1 MHIDITYARTLTDM
15 STFLQYLVSIYGAE
29 LYKDKQRLY
38 NLIADLYTGEE
49 RQKKLFRRAIIEDSM
64 AQRVY
69 ELEKKKIEERKALA
83 DAIAY
88 RFAENNFFSK
98 EIGQEVTL
106 ALVRG
111 MNLSLESAFK
121 QSCNESREGVLEG
134 SYSINKQVYE
144 KNVQQA
150 SEIILQQRQDGKW
163 EDEQG
168 NIYSKDKLTFEEA
181 KQGVLKV
188 FIREGTK
195 RIGLWAFQNC
205 TSLVSVTIPKG
216 VMEIGWYAFQNCT
229 SLVSVMIP
237 DSVTEIGWY
246 AFYGCT
252 SLTSITIPD
261 HVSKIGLSAFYN
273 CTSLSTITL
282 SDSVT
287 EIGDLA
293 FSGCTSLKKIL
304 ATRDTFERWKEYFPT
319 SAQLEEISSVANI
332 EVTNT
337 NSNKIWSDEFGGVYS
352 ADRKILIKA
361 PNVERYSIMEGTLI
375 IADDAFTQKYYQQIS
390 IPDSLIEI
398 REEAIK
404 SEVSEICIG
413 DNKNFRLRSG
423 ILYTE
428 DFKRL
433 IKYTRYIWGGTKL
446 RINDVV
452 ESIDKYAFIGNSFS
466 AIECYSKN
474 FVLHDGVLY
483 TADFS
488 RLIKCTTKTTLL
500 AIPDNI
506 KIIDDSAFDYCY
518 FETIELSLGNEY
530 YKIQDG
536 ALYSSDFKR
545 FIKCKTTVTNLTVPN
560 SVAIIDD
567 FAFYECKSLQT
578 ISIPNKV
585 THIGKEAFRG
595 CVSLENITIPEG
607 IKIIESCTFN
617 KCESLTSVVV
627 PEGVTAIGDAA
638 FLFCNS
644 LKNISLPNSV
654 THIGRDAFHGCTSLK
669 EIIIPEHVQDIKSST
684 FSSCNS
690 LTKIVIP
697 RDIINIED
705 SAFEYCHIEQI
716 ELSPENRNFVL
727 QNGVLYSSD
736 FKRLVKCTAN
746 NKVFAIPNG
755 VTVIGNS
762 AFYKCDFL
770 NIIIPNSVTAIG
782 DYAFSR
788 CKMLNTITIPNS
800 VTRIGNGALGECDSL
815 SNITI
820 PNKVKNMG
828 SWIFHK
834 CSSLRSITLPNNIT
848 RIERCAFIF
857 CIYNHRTTKTNQKYP
872 SVNL

>member
-1 MHIDITYARTLTDM
+1 M
-15 STFLQYLVSIYGAE
+15 
-29 LYKDKQRLY
+29 
-38 NLIADLYTGEE
+38 
-49 RQKKLFRRAIIEDSM
+49 
-64 AQRVY
+64 
-69 ELEKKKIEERKALA
+69 
-83 DAIAY
+83 
-88 RFAENNFFSK
+88 
-98 EIGQEVTL
+98 
-106 ALVRG
+106 
-111 MNLSLESAFK
+111 
-121 QSCNESREGVLEG
+121 
-134 SYSINKQVYE
+134 
-144 KNVQQA
+144 
-150 SEIILQQRQDGKW
+150 
-163 EDEQG
+163 
-168 NIYSKDKLTFEEA
+168 
-181 KQGVLKV
+181 
-188 FIREGTK
+188 
-195 RIGLWAFQNC
+195 
-205 TSLVSVTIPKG
+205 SVTISCG
-216 VMEIGWYAFQNCT
+216 VT
-229 SLVSVMIP
+229 K
-237 DSVTEIGWY
+237 IGWY

-252 SLTSITIPD
+252 SLVSISIPD
-261 HVSKIGLSAFYN
+261 SVTEIGLSAFYN
-273 CTSLSTITL
+273 CTSLSVIAL
-282 SDSVT
+282 PDSVT
-287 EIGDLA
+287 EIGDWA
-293 FSGCTSLKKIL
+293 FSGCISLKKIL
-304 ATRDTFERWKEYFPT
+304 ATHDTFERWKEHFPT
-319 SAQLEEISSVANI
+319 SAQLQEISNVASVEI
-332 EVTNT
+332 TNT
-337 NSNKIWSDEFGGVYS
+337 NKTWSDELGAIYS

-361 PNVERYSIMEGTLI
+361 PNVEKYSIMEGTLI
-375 IADDAFTQKYYQQIS
+375 IADNAFTQKYYQQIS

-398 REEAIK
+398 REEALR
-404 SEVSEICIG
+404 SEVGEICIG

-433 IKYTRYIWGGTKL
+433 IKYTGYIWGGSKL

-518 FETIELSLGNEY
+518 FETIELPLENEY
-530 YKIQDG
+530 YKVQDG
-536 ALYSSDFKR
+536 ALYSSDLKR
-545 FIKCKTTVTNLTVPN
+545 FIKCTTTVINLAVPD
-560 SVAIIDD
+560 SVTIIGD

-654 THIGRDAFHGCTSLK
+654 THIGRDAFHGCSSLK

-716 ELSPENRNFVL
+716 ELSPENRGFVL

-736 FKRLVKCTAN
+736 FKKLVKCTAN

-800 VTRIGNGALGECDSL
+800 VTRIGNGAFEGCDSL

-828 SWIFHK
+828 SWIFYK

-848 RIERCAFIF
+848 RIERCAFKD
-857 CIYNHRTTKTNQKYP
+857 CISLKSILIPKRVSSILESAFEGCHSLSEIVIPDKVIRIGNAVFKDCSSLHCITIP
-872 SVNL
+872 DSVEKIEKDAFVGCKSLKKIKASRETFEKFKDYFPLKARLFSKLRLFGS